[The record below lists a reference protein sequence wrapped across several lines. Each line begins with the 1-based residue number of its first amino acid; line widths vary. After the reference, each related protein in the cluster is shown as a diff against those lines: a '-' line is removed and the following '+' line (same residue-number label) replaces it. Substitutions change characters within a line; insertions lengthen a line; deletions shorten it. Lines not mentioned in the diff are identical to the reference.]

1 MALAGGKESR
11 EELEIKRY
19 VGVAPVYVLAVNPTK
34 EQLSEIY
41 GRDVDKDPEYIT
53 EKDNVKT
60 ARIDFIL
67 KTNENRCNG
76 VKLITKMSFF
86 VKDAFRYSKDNTK
99 TMVIDKYGRTAWA
112 TKEELKNKT
121 IPQYSSG
128 PANIDQDYRQCYDGE
143 DLLTDFIKT
152 YLEIPNVQKYDSK
165 TGKWYMVDNPKESEA
180 RLDHVADY
188 FKGNFKE
195 LEDAL
200 KMQPNNQ
207 VKVLIGVKTTDEN
220 KQFQDVFTQ
229 KVLHSNTTKYDS
241 LGAALAEKKAN
252 GAYANT
258 EFEVCTLKEYEVN
271 PTNFGTEPPAV
282 EDPLW

>member
-1 MALAGGKESR
+1 MALSTGNESKK
-11 EELEIKRY
+11 ELEIKRY
-19 VGVAPVYVLAVNPTK
+19 VGVALVYVLAVNPTK

-41 GRDVDKDPEYIT
+41 GRDVEKDPEYIT
-53 EKDNVKT
+53 EKENVKT
-60 ARIDFIL
+60 VRLDFIL
-67 KTNENRCNG
+67 KTNENKCGGIN
-76 VKLITKMSFF
+76 LITKISFF
-86 VKDAFRYSKDNTK
+86 VRDSFKYNKENTK
-99 TMVIDKYGRTAWA
+99 TQVIDKYGRTAWA

-121 IPQYSSG
+121 VPQYSSG

-143 DLLTDFIKT
+143 ELLTDFLKT
-152 YLEIPNVQKYDSK
+152 YLNIPNVQRFDSK
-165 TGKWYMVDNPKESEA
+165 ENKWITVDNPKASEA

-207 VKVLIGVKTTDEN
+207 VKVLIGVKTTTDN

-229 KVLHSNTTKYDS
+229 KVLHSNATRYTALEK
-241 LGAALAEKKAN
+241 ALAEKKEG

-258 EFEVCTLKEYEVN
+258 EFEVCTLKEYGIN